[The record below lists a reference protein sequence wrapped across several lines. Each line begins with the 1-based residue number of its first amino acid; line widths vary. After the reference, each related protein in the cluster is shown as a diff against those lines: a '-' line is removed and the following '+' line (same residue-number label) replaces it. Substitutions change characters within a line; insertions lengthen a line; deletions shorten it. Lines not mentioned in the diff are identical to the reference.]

1 MVGDSSIWFYCVEM
15 HFNDGVPSIESVF
28 EKKNND
34 IQGLY
39 LYKLQSLM
47 PLFVYLHRYGDRK
60 GINWYNWKYKL

>member
-1 MVGDSSIWFYCVEM
+1 M

-60 GINWYNWKYKL
+60 GINWYN